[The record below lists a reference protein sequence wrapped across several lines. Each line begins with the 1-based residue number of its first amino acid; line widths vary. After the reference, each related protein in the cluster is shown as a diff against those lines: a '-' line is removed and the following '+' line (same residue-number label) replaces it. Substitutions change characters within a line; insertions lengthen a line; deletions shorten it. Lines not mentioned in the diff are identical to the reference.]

1 MIFSGSGNY
10 FNAQCGVASRR
21 DTINPEA
28 TSFCTRRV
36 PSKWFEIFSR
46 GKFENEHENPANF
59 QNSASYRFGFPWAL
73 LWDGPLYS
81 SASTRAS
88 EQDGMSVGGSGTGL
102 QREVL
107 SVAKLPSTSFTS
119 SRQPSPACFVAT
131 VSSYDHSPLLCARY
145 YFYKYTSYHI
155 PWSNSQ
161 EREKERER
169 NAPRGKFDR
178 IGPLIPVSK
187 KRARWLSLFSHS
199 SEILPT
205 ILRLSLLFVFLYM
218 VFLSS
223 ATLAARSLRLLFD
236 LRVSSRK

>member
-1 MIFSGSGNY
+1 MRRSESARHDQPRSHVFLY
-10 FNAQCGVASRR
+10 AQSAIEVIRDFFAGKIRKPARKSSEFPEQCVVSIRVSVGVAMRWTLVQLGKHESKRARWNERR
-21 DTINPEA
+21 RKWDRLAERGLECRQA
-28 TSFCTRRV
+28 TLHLLYLLATTQPRV
-36 PSKWFEIFSR
+36 LRSHGLFLRPL
-46 GKFENEHENPANF
+46 
-59 QNSASYRFGFPWAL
+59 SASLR
-73 LWDGPLYS
+73 
-81 SASTRAS
+81 
-88 EQDGMSVGGSGTGL
+88 
-102 QREVL
+102 
-107 SVAKLPSTSFTS
+107 
-119 SRQPSPACFVAT
+119 
-131 VSSYDHSPLLCARY
+131 PLLLLQIYKLSHSMIELAR
-145 YFYKYTSYHI
+145 KRKR
-155 PWSNSQ
+155 
-161 EREKERER
+161 ERERERERER